1 MEFSKKAMEIAP
13 SITLNITAKAK
24 ELKAKGIDIVS
35 FGAGEPD
42 FNTPKNIINKAILA
56 MEEGKTKYTATSGIQ
71 ELKEAIVKKFK
82 TDNDLEYKT
91 SQIIVSTGAKQCL
104 ANAFLAILN
113 KGDEVIV
120 PVPYWVS
127 YPELIKLADGVPV
140 YVNTGKENDYKF
152 TVEKLKE
159 ALTDKTKGIILNSP
173 NNPTGTVYSKNEL
186 IEIAKFAEENNLII
200 ISDEIYEKLV
210 YEGEK
215 HISIASLSNYA
226 YMNSIVINGLSKSSA
241 MTGWRI
247 GYAAGCEEV
256 IKLMTSI
263 QSHMT
268 SNTNSIT
275 QYASVEALNGPKDEL
290 DKMIKEFDKR
300 RKYMIDKLTSIKD
313 ISIIRPKGAFYVM
326 VDISKYY
333 GKKFNDEEIN
343 DSLTFSKILLE
354 NKDTA
359 VIPGIGFGLDQY
371 IRLSYAISIE
381 NIEKGLNRIEKFL
394 SELKYFFV

>member
-1 MEFSKKAMEIAP
+1 
-13 SITLNITAKAK
+13 
-24 ELKAKGIDIVS
+24 
-35 FGAGEPD
+35 
-42 FNTPKNIINKAILA
+42 
-56 MEEGKTKYTATSGIQ
+56 
-71 ELKEAIVKKFK
+71 
-82 TDNDLEYKT
+82 
-91 SQIIVSTGAKQCL
+91 
-104 ANAFLAILN
+104 
-113 KGDEVIV
+113 
-120 PVPYWVS
+120 
-127 YPELIKLADGVPV
+127 
-140 YVNTGKENDYKF
+140 
-152 TVEKLKE
+152 
-159 ALTDKTKGIILNSP
+159 
-173 NNPTGTVYSKNEL
+173 
-186 IEIAKFAEENNLII
+186 
-200 ISDEIYEKLV
+200 
-210 YEGEK
+210 
-215 HISIASLSNYA
+215 
-226 YMNSIVINGLSKSSA
+226 MNSIVINGLSKSSA

-333 GKKFNDEEIN
+333 GKKFNGEEIN
-343 DSLTFSKILLE
+343 DSLTFSKVLLE

-394 SELKYFFV
+394 SELK

>member
-42 FNTPKNIINKAILA
+42 FNTPKNIINEAILA

-159 ALTDKTKGIILNSP
+159 VLTDKTKGIILNSP

-333 GKKFNDEEIN
+333 GKKFNGEEIN

-394 SELKYFFV
+394 SELK

>member
-24 ELKAKGIDIVS
+24 ELKGKGIDIVS

-42 FNTPKNIINKAILA
+42 FNTPKNIINEAILA

-159 ALTDKTKGIILNSP
+159 VLTDKTKGIILNSP

-333 GKKFNDEEIN
+333 GKKFNGEEIN
-343 DSLTFSKILLE
+343 DSLTFSKVLLE

-394 SELKYFFV
+394 SELK